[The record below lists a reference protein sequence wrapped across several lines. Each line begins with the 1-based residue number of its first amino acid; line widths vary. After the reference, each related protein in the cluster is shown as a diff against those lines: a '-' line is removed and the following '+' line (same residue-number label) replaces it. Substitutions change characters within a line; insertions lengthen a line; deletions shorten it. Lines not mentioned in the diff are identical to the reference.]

1 MEKAIHSLSISSRG
15 LKPKL
20 YVAVSLMSI
29 IPILIC
35 LNFIFPN
42 SWLATINLKLNVGL
56 VILITFILASTGYRT
71 IKEMIDPVIRMSLEA
86 KRIAGGELGVEID
99 LKREDEIGE
108 LGFSLN
114 QLTHRIRENMEE
126 LKDYSEKTKEIN
138 LEINKRVLVLS
149 GMLQISN
156 LISQN
161 AAFGQVVET
170 AVEKAM
176 QIEECA
182 LGALFL
188 REENSDDFVLKS
200 AHGSRAVELTNK
212 GLNRLTI
219 KPQEGSLG
227 KLISG
232 ARLVAVNSTGALTS
246 EAEELQKLFSLTNLL
261 IAPISTRDKVI
272 GFFIIGNNRKDFGYP
287 NGDAELTSIFA
298 KQIAI
303 AWENDFLVKNVAKL
317 QVKDDLTGLYNESY
331 IRTRL
336 DEEIRRAIKFQRPC
350 AFILLEVDGF
360 KRYLE
365 SFGVIA
371 AESALKR
378 IALVAIDSITDID
391 KAARFSDN
399 QFALILPEK
408 NKRQCL
414 DKAEEIRK
422 KIGFLFSEEKDEKR
436 RLTTTS
442 AVTENPI
449 DGVTSEDL
457 ISKAIELVKKA
468 KGESVNN
475 KVIS

>member
-1 MEKAIHSLSISSRG
+1 MEKTSHNLSISSRG

-42 SWLATINLKLNVGL
+42 SWLAAINLKLNVGL
-56 VILITFILASTGYRT
+56 IVLITLILASAGYRT
-71 IKEMIDPVIRMSLEA
+71 IKEMIDPVIKMSSEA

-126 LKDYSEKTKEIN
+126 LKDYSERTREIN

-200 AHGSRAVELTNK
+200 GHGSRAVELANK
-212 GLNRLTI
+212 GMNRLTI
-219 KPQEGSLG
+219 KPQEGALG
-227 KLISG
+227 RIVG
-232 ARLVAVNSTGALTS
+232 GGRLLTVNSAGALAP

-272 GFFIIGNNRKDFGYP
+272 GIFIVGNNRKGFGYP
-287 NGDAELTSIFA
+287 NGDAELMTIFA

-303 AWENDFLVKNVAKL
+303 AWENDFLAKNVAKL

-378 IALVAIDSITDID
+378 IALVLVDSVTDID

-422 KIGFLFSEEKDEKR
+422 KIEFLSSEEKDENR
-436 RLTTTS
+436 RLTATG

-449 DGVTSEDL
+449 DGVTAEDL
-457 ISKAIELVKKA
+457 ISKAVELIKKA
-468 KGESVNN
+468 KGESVSN
-475 KVIS
+475 KVIA